1 MGAGVAVGAGV
12 AGVVGPIWNDLLH
25 LDLVDKTIDL
35 FFLFWAIFFSLL
47 FLAVAV
53 IAVGRVRRVGRVGL
67 GAVAAARPV
76 SARLFGCFS
85 KKHEFLFPSH
95 AERLANDFPLPVFF
109 ALKQPWKQPWKQQLK
124 RQ

>member
-1 MGAGVAVGAGV
+1 MGAGV
-12 AGVVGPIWNDLLH
+12 AGVLGPIWNDLLH

>member
-1 MGAGVAVGAGV
+1 MERVAVGAGV
-12 AGVVGPIWNDLLH
+12 AGVLGPIWNDLLH

-53 IAVGRVRRVGRVGL
+53 IAVGRVGRVGRVGL

>member
-12 AGVVGPIWNDLLH
+12 AGVLGPIWNDLLH

-53 IAVGRVRRVGRVGL
+53 IAVGRVGL

-109 ALKQPWKQPWKQQLK
+109 ALKQPWKQPWKQQLN

>member
-53 IAVGRVRRVGRVGL
+53 IAVGRVGRVGL